1 MLSIYVISADQGL
14 VDACRGVLDQL
25 GLQRGELRVSGN
37 GIVPDGMDICIWDTE
52 SVPKIP
58 AAMVAS
64 NHATK
69 LVIVR
74 KALLPSVRD
83 RLAPQGKF
91 LFLHSPVSKL
101 TLRVFLESAIA
112 RLELARS
119 GRSAVE
125 YSSQRDVI
133 LQKLLETNWKLQEYD
148 NERTCFLTRAVHD
161 VRAPLMAIQ
170 GYCGLLLAGQFGAV
184 NDDQVQI
191 LERMQRS
198 IERLGRLAEAMMELG
213 MGGKAATKVKLENSC
228 LESCVNQAVH
238 EIVPIAQ
245 QKQIDVVLELAP
257 PIAPLLFDSSQM
269 EQVLVN
275 LLDNGCKFTPRRG
288 SLKIRGYSVYPEG
301 DTDET
306 PFGGYRLD
314 IDDTGPGIAAD
325 RIEHVFDE
333 YASYGGP
340 TDRSGA
346 GLGLAI
352 CRLIVSAHNG
362 RIWATSQGSGTTIS
376 VLLPYPRAHV
386 ERMSNLQ
393 VMTAAV

>member
-1 MLSIYVISADQGL
+1 MLSIYVISADQAL
-14 VDACRGVLDQL
+14 VEVCRGILDHL
-25 GLQRGELRVSGN
+25 GLHRGELRVSAS
-37 GIVPDGMDICIWDTE
+37 GIVHEGSDICIWDSE
-52 SVPKIP
+52 SMPNLP
-58 AAMVAS
+58 AAMFAPDQT
-64 NHATK
+64 TK

-74 KALLPSVRD
+74 RALLASVRD
-83 RLAPQGKF
+83 KLPPQGKF
-91 LFLHSPVSKL
+91 HFLHSPVSKL

-112 RLELARS
+112 RLQS
-119 GRSAVE
+119 GGTGIENSD
-125 YSSQRDVI
+125 RDVL

-148 NERTCFLTRAVHD
+148 TERTCFLTRAVHD
-161 VRAPLMAIQ
+161 VRAPIMAIQ

-184 NDDQVQI
+184 NDDQTQI

-213 MGGKAATKVKLENSC
+213 MGGKAGTKLKLENSC

-238 EIVPIAQ
+238 EILPIAQ
-245 QKQIDVVLELAP
+245 QKQIDVALDLAP
-257 PIAPLLFDSSQM
+257 PIAPLLFDSSQI

-288 SLKIRGYSVYPEG
+288 SIRIRGYSVHPDG
-301 DTDET
+301 DTEET
-306 PFGGYRLD
+306 QFGGYRLD
-314 IDDTGPGIAAD
+314 IDDTGPGISGD

-352 CRLIVSAHNG
+352 CRLIVSAHSG

-376 VLLPYPRAHV
+376 VLLPYPRAQF
-386 ERMSNLQ
+386 ERKSNLQ
-393 VMTAAV
+393 VMKAAV